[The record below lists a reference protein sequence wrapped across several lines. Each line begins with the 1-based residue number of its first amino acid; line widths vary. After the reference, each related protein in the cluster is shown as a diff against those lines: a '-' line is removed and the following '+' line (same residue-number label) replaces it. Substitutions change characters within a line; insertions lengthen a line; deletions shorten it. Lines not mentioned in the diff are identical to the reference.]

1 MKINSCEFEYRV
13 SLGPSHGS
21 AHVVAGGLSAV
32 AAVQFSQHD
41 EGDEDEDEQDDRH
54 SDPHLDEH
62 NSRLIQFIQMD
73 FIRCIVF
80 IVCLWLLRRQRECH
94 ETICPPHSR
103 PFFSGI

>member
-21 AHVVAGGLSAV
+21 PHVVAGGLSAV

-54 SDPHLDEH
+54 GDPHLDEH
-62 NSRLIQFIQMD
+62 NS
-73 FIRCIVF
+73 
-80 IVCLWLLRRQRECH
+80 CLNQVHQVHSLLVVIAQAEGV
-94 ETICPPHSR
+94 S
-103 PFFSGI
+103 